1 MSLRVAV
8 AAPFR
13 GAGTHRME
21 ESAFVVA
28 LSLDRN
34 WFSPDQAKRLIDVAV
49 GEGLLARADGDVEA
63 TFPVDSIEIPEG
75 FAPDE
80 ALLAERSPFE
90 RVLDRIVAEGI
101 EKRVAVARINE
112 LQGRLG
118 VTIEVA
124 AVVLARREG
133 IDVSE
138 ELSAVRGTLLETG
151 EKR

>member
-8 AAPFR
+8 AAPFQ

-28 LSLDRN
+28 LSLDRD

-49 GEGLLARADGDVEA
+49 GEGLLERTDAGLEASFAVES
-63 TFPVDSIEIPEG
+63 VEIPEG
-75 FAPDE
+75 FSPDE
-80 ALLAERSPFE
+80 ELLAERSPFE
-90 RVLDRIVAEGI
+90 RLLDTIVAEGI
-101 EKRVAVARINE
+101 ERRVAVARINE
-112 LQGRLG
+112 LQRRLG

-133 IDVSE
+133 VDVE
-138 ELSAVRGTLLETG
+138 RELPAVRETLTSDRG
-151 EKR
+151 R